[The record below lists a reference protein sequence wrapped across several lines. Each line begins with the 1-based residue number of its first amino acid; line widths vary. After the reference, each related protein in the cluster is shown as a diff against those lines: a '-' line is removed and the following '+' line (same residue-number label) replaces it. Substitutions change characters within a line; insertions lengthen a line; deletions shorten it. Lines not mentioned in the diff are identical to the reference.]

1 MYWFGLAFFL
11 LIMELFSGTLYMLF
25 IAIAFV
31 VVGLCEVVLKTGM
44 NFNLALASVLII
56 VCVFTV
62 KKLNYKRKSKR
73 SDVSDDFDM
82 GQIVEVV
89 SYQADGSARIFYRG
103 VEWEARLASLPEI
116 TSEKELKKAKIVAKE
131 GNTLVIECV

>member
-1 MYWFGLAFFL
+1 MYWFGLAFLL

-31 VVGLCEVVLKTGM
+31 VVGLFEVILKTGM

-62 KKLNYKRKSKR
+62 KKLNYKRKLKR
-73 SDVSDDFDM
+73 STVSDDFDM
-82 GQIVEVV
+82 GQTVEVV
-89 SYQADGSARIFYRG
+89 SYEADGSARIFYRG
-103 VEWEARLASLPEI
+103 VEWEARLASLPDAS
-116 TSEKELKKAKIVAKE
+116 SEREPKKAKIVAKE
-131 GNTLVIECV
+131 GNTLVIEFV